1 MSTTSRPVTPILYS
15 FRRCPYA
22 IRARLAL
29 DVSGQGCE
37 LREIALREKPLEMLQ
52 ATPKGTVPVLVVAD
66 GEVIDESL
74 DIMLWALGRNDPEH
88 WLTPDADSLRG
99 MLALITRFD
108 SHFKQHLDGY
118 KYPERFER
126 ADSLA
131 SRTEACLD
139 LQLLENRLGRT
150 PHLAGDGVSLADMAI
165 VPFVRQFAN
174 VDAVWFA
181 SQTWPALRHWLT
193 TIVASER
200 FERVMRPVAVW
211 VPGTRGV
218 SFPVR

>member
-1 MSTTSRPVTPILYS
+1 VIPILYS

-29 DVSGQGCE
+29 DVSDLRCE
-37 LREIALREKPLEMLQ
+37 LREVALRDKPAQMLR
-52 ATPKGTVPVLVVAD
+52 ATPKGTVPALVVAD

-74 DIMLWALGRNDPEH
+74 DIMLWALGHNDPEH
-88 WLTPDADSLRG
+88 WMTSDADSLPD
-99 MLALITRFD
+99 MLALIARFD
-108 SHFKQHLDGY
+108 SHFKQHLDRY
-118 KYPERFER
+118 KYPKSPGG
-126 ADSLA
+126 ADRLV
-131 SRTEACLD
+131 SRNEACLD
-139 LQLLENRLGRT
+139 LQLLESRLGGT
-150 PHLAGDGVSLADMAI
+150 PHLAGAGISIADIAI

-181 SQTWPALRHWLT
+181 SQSWPALQRWLRS
-193 TIVASER
+193 IVASER
-200 FERVMRPVAVW
+200 FERIMRPVPVW